1 LRPFLL
7 KKDTM
12 STRCLSGLAR
22 YVAAL
27 IASIVAASS
36 VALAQTVPTTT
47 VSTTPPAM
55 ISGTVRSASGAL
67 IAGASVQISG
77 PMTAQAT
84 TDAKG
89 GFAIS
94 VPPGIYSITVRK
106 GGFNSAT
113 LADLT
118 VAPGTS
124 APLNVS
130 LAPVDLSSLQTIGS
144 ATSTSRT
151 GRSAINTSASSA
163 DHLTAQQFSDQ
174 AAPQVNDV
182 LQRLPDVTLQH
193 MGDDPDTSI
202 VVGGAQPYETQ
213 VLIDG
218 HPLALGQY
226 GVWTSQY
233 FPSYLVGGVE
243 TQSGPGNTTPF
254 ANIAVGGTVNF
265 LTPSYTAKPTAE
277 LTYGEDTFKSQYTN
291 LLATGSVGNLAYV
304 VALGAGGLNGPYF
317 QSQHCDVSSS
327 APNLPGNDGIVEF
340 CGDASGSLLTRGS
353 VIKLRYNFTP
363 TTSFEA
369 GFVGA
374 WGTFSPQGAAWGTS
388 DGATTIL
395 DCYPGTLQCTNP
407 ADTNLVGKTINGYT
421 WYPGTFVYNNQTLFD
436 GQFRTSF
443 GNNTLL
449 IRPYLGVIEPEII
462 DGLDEG
468 EFPQFFGPNAS
479 YPACTS
485 LSPTTTCY
493 PGPQSL
499 PPGTQIPSTGLTNP
513 NAFENSA
520 CPPGNIYSYSQLN
533 SPQNTIVSVNGQ
545 EECFQYPYTTFE
557 QDKLYGS
564 TFTILHPMG
573 DSTLNF
579 TYDFHGQSTF
589 AYINAPANVTVPF
602 STDRYSTFSLTGDIH
617 IAPKLSLDAGLYN
630 TTWAVNGVQ
639 PLYVD
644 GVPQVDQYGDAIL
657 TGLDR
662 HISHFDPH
670 LSFVVRPNADTSVRV
685 AWGTSAT
692 FPFVGQVSGTASYEP
707 YATSAPIYTDGILVA
722 KNPSLDPEVS
732 TAYNLGA
739 DHRFANGS
747 VFSGDLTDT
756 VIHNVF
762 QSVIVGE
769 VVPANPSCFQ
779 APCILGVSTPIN
791 AARLHTEMAT
801 IRYHYEPR
809 FGLGYNLSAAA
820 TRSIV
825 DGIPNSAYN
834 TSAAFPANGVQ
845 ICGNGLTTGTSTCIP
860 YLKGYGQLTYTW
872 HKGSYV
878 ALGVDYEGVNN
889 SYFQPP
895 FAQVDMTYRTPV
907 SKYAEF
913 QVSAENLLN
922 TNNFQNL
929 PAPNAGVNS
938 VAATNTGLTSYTQ
951 TLVPTAPRTIRA
963 QVRFHVGR

>member
-1 LRPFLL
+1 
-7 KKDTM
+7 M
-12 STRCLSGLAR
+12 IARCLTRGAR
-22 YVAAL
+22 AASVL
-27 IASIVAASS
+27 VASIIAVSS
-36 VALAQTVPTTT
+36 VAVAQTAPAPATPTA
-47 VSTTPPAM
+47 V
-55 ISGTVRSASGAL
+55 ISGTVRAAAGPP
-67 IAGASVQISG
+67 IAGATVEISG
-77 PMTAQAT
+77 PLAT
-84 TDAKG
+84 TTTSDARG
-89 GFAIS
+89 AFSAA
-94 VPPGIYSITVRK
+94 VPPGVYTVTVRK
-106 GGFNSAT
+106 GGFNAASIS
-113 LADLT
+113 DLT
-118 VAPGTS
+118 VIAGPP

-130 LAPVDLSSLQTIGS
+130 LSPVDLSSLQTIGTV
-144 ATSTSRT
+144 TSTSRS
-151 GRSAINTSASSA
+151 GRSAINTTAASA
-163 DHLTAQQFSDQ
+163 DYVSAQQFSDQ
-174 AAPQVNDV
+174 AAPQINDV

-233 FPSYLVGGVE
+233 FPSYLIGGVE

-265 LTPSYTAKPTAE
+265 LTPAYTAKPSFE
-277 LTYGEDTFKSQYTN
+277 VTYGEDTFKSQYTN

-388 DGATTIL
+388 DGLTTIV
-395 DCYPGTLQCTNP
+395 DCFAGSLQCTNP
-407 ADTNLVGKTINGYT
+407 ADTNLVGKNINGYT
-421 WYPGTFVYNNQTLFD
+421 WYPGTFVYNDQTLFD

-443 GNNTLL
+443 GSTTLL
-449 IRPYLGVIEPEII
+449 IRPYLGVIQPEII
-462 DGLDEG
+462 DGTNEG
-468 EFPQFFGPNAS
+468 EFPQYFA
-479 YPACTS
+479 PAA
-485 LSPTTTCY
+485 TCY

-499 PPGTQIPSTGLTNP
+499 PPGTQIPATGLTNP
-513 NAFENSA
+513 NAFEA
-520 CPPGNIYSYSQLN
+520 GPCPPGNIDSYSQLN

-545 EECFQYPYTTFE
+545 EECFQYPYTTYE
-557 QDKLYGS
+557 HDKLYGS
-564 TFTILHPMG
+564 TFTILQPLG
-573 DSTLNF
+573 DSLVNF

-589 AYINAPANVTVPF
+589 AFINAPANITVPF

-617 IAPKLSLDAGLYN
+617 IAPQLSLNAGLYN
-630 TTWAVNGVQ
+630 TTWSVNGVQ
-639 PLYVD
+639 PEYLD
-644 GVPQVDQYGDAIL
+644 GVPQVDASGNPIL

-670 LSFVVRPNADTSVRV
+670 LSFIVRPSSDTSVRI

-692 FPFVGQVSGTASYEP
+692 FPFVGQVSGNAGYEP
-707 YATSAPIYTDGILVA
+707 YATSAPSYTDGILVA
-722 KNPSLDPEVS
+722 KNPSLQPEVS

-739 DHRFANGS
+739 DHRFSNGS
-747 VFSGDLTDT
+747 VFSGDITDT

-762 QSVIVGE
+762 QSLIVGE
-769 VVPANPSCFQ
+769 TVPDNPSCY
-779 APCILGVSTPIN
+779 APPCILGVSTPIN
-791 AARLHTEMAT
+791 AAQLHTEMAT
-801 IRYHYEPR
+801 IRYHFEPR
-809 FGLGYNLSAAA
+809 AGFGYNLSVAA

-825 DGIPNSAYN
+825 NGIPNSAYN
-834 TSAAFPANGVQ
+834 SSAAFPANGVQ

-872 HKGSYV
+872 RKGAYV
-878 ALGVDYEGVNN
+878 GLGVDYEGVNN

-895 FAQVDMTYRTPV
+895 FAQVDMTFRTPV
-907 SKYAEF
+907 TENLEF
-913 QVSAENLLN
+913 QASAENLLN

-938 VAATNTGLTSYTQ
+938 VAETNTGLTSYAQ
-951 TLVPTAPRTIRA
+951 TLVPTAPRTIRVQLRA
-963 QVRFHVGR
+963 HVGR